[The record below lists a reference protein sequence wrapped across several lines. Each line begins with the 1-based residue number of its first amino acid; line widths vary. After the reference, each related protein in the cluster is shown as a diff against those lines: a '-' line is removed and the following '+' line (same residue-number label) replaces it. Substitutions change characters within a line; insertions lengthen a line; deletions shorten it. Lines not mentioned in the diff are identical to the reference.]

1 MTSGKGFHRRS
12 RRSAVAVAAVGCA
25 LAAFPAAA
33 ISSQSG
39 DTPLS
44 SRLTELAKPAVRSAP
59 PARQAK
65 VLSLA
70 PEGPGSL
77 LRAGNRVLVDVR
89 FDSGAGASL
98 DALRGAGAEIV
109 NVSPRYQTVTAAA
122 TPASLNEIGRISGV
136 QAVTENLAPLISST
150 GLPPLVSTVTPC
162 FGAATSEGDLQLN
175 AMKARTEFGVDGSGV
190 TVGVLSD
197 SYNLDPSV
205 TTAAEDVASGDLPG
219 PGNPCGHTTPVNV
232 LEDLAPGSGEATD
245 EGRAM
250 AQIVHDLAP
259 GASLAFATAFEGEL
273 SFAENI
279 ERLAKSGGGG
289 AGAKVIV
296 DDVSYFEEPFFQEG
310 PVGVAVSK
318 VTGQGVTYFSAAG
331 NNNLIAGNHNIASW
345 EAPAFRDAPACPAA
359 LGASA
364 VSERCMDFKPDASA
378 DPTFGLTVSKGATLT
393 VDMQWSEPRDGATAD
408 LDVFLLDAG
417 GSPIE
422 AGGFLVG
429 SADDNIGV
437 GHIPVEVFQWENN
450 TGASQQVQLAVVRC
464 FGVCNPG
471 ANPAAMPRLK
481 IALLENGG
489 GVTASEY
496 PIGKEGDTVGPTIFG
511 HNGGIDAMSVGA
523 IRFNTTSEPEQFS
536 SRGPVTHYFGPASGE
551 TPAAPIA
558 AQTLHKPDIVATDGG
573 ADTFFGSCVSS
584 AWRFFGTSAAAP
596 HAAAVAALELNA
608 KPSETVSEVK
618 LAQTGKAHGVG
629 LFPIDEVGA
638 GLLDAAGA
646 LSQIVGSS
654 PGGGTAGGPGF
665 PPPVCP
671 PAAKAVTPPAPVTPP
686 PVGTAKT
693 SPPPTTAF
701 ALHPR
706 KVVRTRG
713 KSAFVSFRFRS
724 DQAGGFLCSVDRGS
738 FRPCHR
744 KFARFFKLGAHT
756 VRVAALNSAG
766 ERDPTPAVF
775 HFRVVQVH

>member
-1 MTSGKGFHRRS
+1 M
-12 RRSAVAVAAVGCA
+12 VVAAVGCA

-33 ISSQSG
+33 ISSDSG
-39 DTPLS
+39 DAPLS
-44 SRLTELAKPAVRSAP
+44 PRLTELAKPALRSAP
-59 PARQAK
+59 PARQAEE
-65 VLSLA
+65 LSLA

-109 NVSPRYQTVTAAA
+109 NVSPRYQTVTVAA
-122 TPASLNEIGRISGV
+122 TPASLKEIGRVAGV

-150 GLPPLVSTVTPC
+150 GLPPVVSTATPC

-197 SYNLDPSV
+197 SFNRDATAPTS
-205 TTAAEDVASGDLPG
+205 AAEDVSSGDLPG

-273 SFAENI
+273 GFAENI
-279 ERLAKSGGGG
+279 ERLAKSTGAGG

-331 NNNLIAGNHNIASW
+331 NNNLIAGGHNIASW

-359 LGASA
+359 LEAATGA
-364 VSERCMDFKPDASA
+364 EHCMDFNPAA
-378 DPTFGLTVSKGATLT
+378 GTDPTFGITVSQGATLT
-393 VDMQWSEPRDGATAD
+393 VDLQWSEPWHGVTAD
-408 LDVFLLDAG
+408 LDAFLLN
-417 GSPIE
+417 SQNEPIE
-422 AGGFLVG
+422 VGGFVVG
-429 SADDNIGV
+429 SREDNVAGSQE
-437 GHIPVEVFQWENN
+437 PVELFQWENE
-450 TGASQQVQLAVVRC
+450 TGSAQEVRLAVNRC
-464 FGVCNPG
+464 FGLACNPS
-471 ANPAAMPRLK
+471 ASSTAMPRLK
-481 IALLENGG
+481 FALLQNGG
-489 GVTASEY
+489 GVTATEY
-496 PIGKEGDTVGPTIFG
+496 PESSGGDTVGPTIFG
-511 HNGGIDAMSVGA
+511 HNGAGAAMSVGA
-523 IRFNTTSEPEQFS
+523 IRFNTSAEPERFS
-536 SRGPVTHYFGPASGE
+536 SRGPVSHYFGPVNGVVPA
-551 TPAAPIA
+551 TPISTE
-558 AQTLHKPDIVATDGG
+558 TLHKPDLVATDGG
-573 ADTFFGSCVSS
+573 ANTFFGSCVSS
-584 AWRFFGTSAAAP
+584 TWRFFGTSAAAP

-608 KPSETVSEVK
+608 KPSATISEVK
-618 LAQTGKAHGVG
+618 LAQTEKGHSVG
-629 LFPIDEVGA
+629 AFPIDAVGG

-654 PGGGTAGGPGF
+654 PGGGTASGPGS

-671 PAAKAVTPPAPVTPP
+671 PAAKVVVPPAPVTSPP
-686 PVGTAKT
+686 PVETAKT
-693 SPPPTTAF
+693 TSPPTTAF
-701 ALHPR
+701 ALHPS
-706 KVVRTRG
+706 KVVRTHG

-724 DQAGGFLCSVDRGS
+724 DQGGGFLCSVDRGS
-738 FRPCHR
+738 FRPCHG
-744 KFARFFKLGAHT
+744 KFTRFFKLGPHT
-756 VRVAALNSAG
+756 VRVEAVNSAG